1 MDDSCEG
8 SYRRWHTV
16 RHGCCL
22 CRGRATPLALRRQVS
37 PSQIRLCFACQITD
51 LQRSGCSYMTSMVM
65 LCTLSWVSFAL
76 KDTYIEARLASTITL
91 VLAMMALSQ
100 VITPS
105 LPQSGEQTPA
115 HLFMFRSNVFIVLV
129 GIESV
134 LVNALG
140 NDHHKQAKAKK
151 TIEDPERVDDDAAQG
166 SGEAIKAQGP
176 RRQLAA
182 IGKHT
187 RDFCALHVNRD
198 LSALIDIAATIVFP
212 LSFVWMTMSTF
223 AQLPFY
229 SFAVCFPLI
238 FGALL
243 LVVQMIMGST
253 TLYDMS
259 LMQACAPTDDDGR
272 TTYVPGPYHEVRGP
286 RARAAP
292 VPESAAEENPATE
305 EVNLDGQPS
314 FETFENPVTDDGN
327 QAKFD

>member
-1 MDDSCEG
+1 
-8 SYRRWHTV
+8 
-16 RHGCCL
+16 
-22 CRGRATPLALRRQVS
+22 
-37 PSQIRLCFACQITD
+37 
-51 LQRSGCSYMTSMVM
+51 MVM

-134 LVNALG
+134 FVNALG

-151 TIEDPERVDDDAAQG
+151 TIEDPEQVDDDAAQG
-166 SGEAIKAQGP
+166 SGEEIKAQGP

-198 LSALIDIAATIVFP
+198 LSALIDVAATIVFP

-229 SFAVCFPLI
+229 SFAVCFPLM

-272 TTYVPGPYHEVRGP
+272 ATYYVPGPYHEVRGP

-292 VPESAAEENPATE
+292 VPESTAEANPATE
-305 EVNLDGQPS
+305 EVELDGQPS
-314 FETFENPVTDDGN
+314 FETFPNPLTDGTIDRRDDGN